1 MLINLQ
7 LLTGVNEKTN
17 RPWFMVRTVAGKYS
31 GEPVFVSQL
40 EYDYLKDLIAKAQS
54 NSGID
59 LDNEEA

>member
-17 RPWFMVRTVAGKYS
+17 RPWYMVRTVAGKYS

-40 EYDYLKDLIAKAQS
+40 EYDYLKDLTDKVES
-54 NSGID
+54 STGIHLED
-59 LDNEEA
+59 EEA